1 MTKEQSV
8 IAEYLTNFNNG
19 RGGKFLEIGAKSEST
34 ETKIRTLYERG
45 WTGVLVQSDNKIM
58 SELKEMYAKEPR
70 IQLLQYDISEE
81 GSHCMSM
88 DKLLSLHGNDIDF
101 INIDAEGYSA
111 ASFIALPQAFL
122 HKLKAICIKHEGNQ
136 EYIESVLLSY
146 AFRKVYLDEQ
156 TLIMVK

>member
-1 MTKEQSV
+1 MTKSQSI

-19 RGGKFLEIGAKSEST
+19 RGGKFLEIGAKSASN
-34 ETKIRTLYERG
+34 ETKTRILYERG
-45 WTGVLVQSDNKIM
+45 WTGVLVQNDNAIM
-58 SELKEMYAKEPR
+58 AELRSMYATEPR
-70 IQLLQYDISEE
+70 IQLLQYVISND

-101 INIDAEGYSA
+101 INIDVDGNSA
-111 ASFIALPQAFL
+111 ANFISLPQAFL
-122 HKLKAICIKHEGNQ
+122 HKLKAICLKHEGNS

-146 AFRKVYLDEQ
+146 AFRKVYLDEE